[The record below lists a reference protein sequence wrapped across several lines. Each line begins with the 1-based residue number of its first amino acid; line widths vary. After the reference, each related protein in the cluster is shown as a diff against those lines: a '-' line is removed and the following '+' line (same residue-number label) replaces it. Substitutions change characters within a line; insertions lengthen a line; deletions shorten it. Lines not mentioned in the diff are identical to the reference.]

1 MATKEAR
8 RGPARIAL
16 AAKLVLIVASVGALM
31 AATLLAIATSKTSR
45 NLIHEFESKGEGIA
59 LSLAFALG
67 GNGQGT
73 PSENVGRAKDL
84 LEASRTLNG
93 VSYIY
98 IQDAEGSILA
108 HTFVPSFPPE
118 FVEQNWIEPGEL
130 ARSGRRV
137 KIAPRKQ
144 IETAAGR
151 INAIDV
157 AAPIAHGT
165 LGVVHVGMDWG
176 SIERTVAGLRRSM
189 LLWSAAV
196 ATVAI
201 VAGFLLAAAIV
212 VRPIRS
218 LTRVTTEIAERGDL
232 TQRIDIDSADEIG
245 QLAASFSRMVGRL
258 SAIHGSLKK
267 SAGVLNNS
275 VLQLGSSTDDQEKAF
290 RLQATALLEAQTT
303 AQQIKDG
310 SVRALER
317 VAAVLKAA
325 ERVAELGRA
334 GEKAIETSFAGLS
347 DIRAQVAQIAE
358 QIASLKGWIDQ
369 IGRITETVKDLAD
382 QSNMLA
388 LNAAIEAVRSG
399 EHGKGF
405 AVVAREIRTLADES
419 IRATARVREVLG
431 SLGSAIRSAVTLTG
445 QGAQRMEAGL
455 VQVRTSGESLRELSS
470 RVAST
475 REVVREI
482 AAAVDQ
488 QHAGIDAIFSAV
500 TEVTANMGQAQTR
513 LSGTVSATAEVKAV
527 SNEILTI
534 LKSYRV

>member
-1 MATKEAR
+1 MATRDAR
-8 RGPARIAL
+8 RGLARIAL
-16 AAKLVLIVASVGALM
+16 APKLVLIVASVGALM
-31 AATLLAIATSKTSR
+31 TATLLAIVTQKTSA
-45 NLIHEFESKGEGIA
+45 NLIQEFESKGEGIA

-73 PSENVGRAKDL
+73 PSENVGRVRGL

-108 HTFVPSFPPE
+108 HTFTPSFPPE

-144 IETAAGR
+144 IETATGR

-157 AAPIAHGT
+157 AAPIAHGV
-165 LGVVHVGMDWG
+165 LGVVHVGMDWS
-176 SIERTVAGLRRSM
+176 SIERPVAALRRSM

-201 VAGFLLAAAIV
+201 VAGFALAAAMV

-218 LTRVTTEIAERGDL
+218 LTRVTTEIAEHGDL
-232 TQRIDIDSADEIG
+232 TQRIEIGSKDEIG

-290 RLQATALLEAQTT
+290 EVQTAALLQAQAT

-310 SVRALER
+310 SVRALDR
-317 VAAVLKAA
+317 AGAVLKAA
-325 ERVAELGRA
+325 EHAAELGRA
-334 GEKAIETSFAGLS
+334 GESALETSFAGLS

-358 QIASLKGWIDQ
+358 QIGSLGTWIEQ
-369 IGRITETVKDLAD
+369 IGRITATVKDLAD

-405 AVVAREIRTLADES
+405 AVVAREIRSLADGS
-419 IRATARVREVLG
+419 IEATARVREVLG
-431 SLGSAIRSAVTLTG
+431 SLGSAIRAAVVLTE

-455 VQVRTSGESLRELSS
+455 AQVRTSSESLRELSS
-470 RVAST
+470 SVART

-488 QHAGIDAIFSAV
+488 QHTGIDAIFGAV
-500 TEVTANMGQAQTR
+500 TEVTANLGQAQTR
-513 LSGTVSATAEVKAV
+513 LAGTVSATAEVKAV

>member
-1 MATKEAR
+1 MATTEAR
-8 RGPARIAL
+8 RGPARFAL
-16 AAKLVLIVASVGALM
+16 APKLVLIVASVGALM
-31 AATLLAIATSKTSR
+31 AATLLAIATRKTSA
-45 NLIHEFESKGEGIA
+45 NLIQEFESKGEGIA

-67 GNGQGT
+67 GKGQGT
-73 PSENVGRAKDL
+73 PAENVAHAKEL
-84 LEASRTLNG
+84 LDASRTLNG

-118 FVEQNWIEPGEL
+118 FVEQKWIEPGEL
-130 ARSGRRV
+130 ARSQRRV
-137 KIAPRKQ
+137 KIAPRKE
-144 IETAAGR
+144 IETASGR

-157 AAPIAHGT
+157 AAPIAHGS
-165 LGVVHVGMDWG
+165 LGVVHVGMDWA
-176 SIERTVAGLRRSM
+176 SIERTVGALRRSM
-189 LLWSAAV
+189 LLWSAGV
-196 ATVAI
+196 AMVAI
-201 VAGFLLAAAIV
+201 VAGFVLAAAMV

-290 RLQATALLEAQTT
+290 RLQATALLEAQAT
-303 AQQIKDG
+303 AEKIKSG

-317 VAAVLKAA
+317 AGAVLDAAEQVAA
-325 ERVAELGRA
+325 LGRA
-334 GEKAIETSFAGLS
+334 GEAAIERSFAGLS
-347 DIRAQVAQIAE
+347 DIRQQVE
-358 QIASLKGWIDQ
+358 QIAQQIGSLGTWINQ

-405 AVVAREIRTLADES
+405 AVVAREIRTLADQS
-419 IRATARVREVLG
+419 IQATNRVRE
-431 SLGSAIRSAVTLTG
+431 
-445 QGAQRMEAGL
+445 
-455 VQVRTSGESLRELSS
+455 
-470 RVAST
+470 
-475 REVVREI
+475 
-482 AAAVDQ
+482 
-488 QHAGIDAIFSAV
+488 
-500 TEVTANMGQAQTR
+500 
-513 LSGTVSATAEVKAV
+513 
-527 SNEILTI
+527 ILD
-534 LKSYRV
+534 